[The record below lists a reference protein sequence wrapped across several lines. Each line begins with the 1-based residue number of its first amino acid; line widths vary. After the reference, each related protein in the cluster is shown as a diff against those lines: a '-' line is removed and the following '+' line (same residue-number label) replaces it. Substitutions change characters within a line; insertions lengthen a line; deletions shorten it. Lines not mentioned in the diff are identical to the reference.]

1 MILSLM
7 LLLSFAGISQT
18 FDSLQFRKNLDR
30 AQWIQEYDWAVG
42 MAVEELMEEDLA
54 VLSKIL
60 EPPFYCKRLADS
72 VWIFSIGKASST
84 GFQPVYQ
91 FRIDK
96 EIVRRMDSAVERENL
111 NAFHRAYQHS
121 RIPLDSILE
130 EGGPRFRTYFD
141 TDSAGHIHVWSI
153 PAPDIFAPALFG
165 AEFYHEYEPNGL
177 SLLRSSR
184 TLLPSFLHIVRTE
197 PTGVELPYPQLEVP
211 NIETI
216 CYVLD
221 HQDLFG
227 TIRIATKNWVS
238 FLEEDGI
245 TWIHEFRPVEE

>member
-1 MILSLM
+1 MLLSLI
-7 LLLSFAGISQT
+7 LLLSLSGITQT

-42 MAVEELMEEDLA
+42 MAAEELMEEDLA

-96 EIVRRMDSAVERENL
+96 EIVRRMDSVVERENL
-111 NAFHRAYQHS
+111 NAFHQAYQHS

-130 EGGPRFRTYFD
+130 EDGPRFRTYFD
-141 TDSAGHIHVWSI
+141 TDSAGHIHIWSI
-153 PAPDIFAPALFG
+153 PAPDIFAQALFG
-165 AEFYHEYEPNGL
+165 GQFHEVYDSTGQN
-177 SLLRSSR
+177 LLRADR
-184 TLLPSFLHIVRTE
+184 LLLPSFLHIIRPE

-216 CYVLD
+216 CYVLE

-227 TIRIATKNWVS
+227 IIRIVTKNWVS
-238 FLEEDGI
+238 YLGEDGV
-245 TWIHEFRPVEE
+245 TWIHEIRPIEE